1 MNEASPLRRILKNAG
16 ALIGGKGFAGVLS
29 LIYLGLAA
37 RALGP
42 SDMGVLVLAQ
52 AFAMT
57 VVGIARFQSWQAIIR
72 FGAPLVAKNE
82 VEAFRALA
90 RFTIRLD
97 VASAVIATAVGLI
110 AAPYVARKLGWS
122 GDVLRLV
129 QVYAF
134 AIPFLMGATATGVLR
149 LFDRFRLL
157 GLQLAVLPFVR
168 LVGSVILAM
177 TGAGVEAF
185 IAVWILSA
193 VANGVSIWALGWREL
208 KARGLAPR
216 LLGEDHGAHD
226 PLWMPFVIKTNLS
239 STVDLA
245 NESLPVLIVGGLL
258 GPSAAGFFQI
268 AINVT
273 NVLSHGANMLNHAT
287 YPELARV
294 DAADGRQA
302 MLKLAAKS
310 AGAAMLVAAP
320 LVITMALFG
329 EPIAKLVAGPAFAP
343 AGILVA
349 LMALYQPFR
358 IPTIVLESATVARG
372 KAGGALLA
380 QALGAATLIGSL
392 FAFAPAFGVVTAPFA
407 MLAGRLVMIA
417 TLAVFALYD

>member
-1 MNEASPLRRILKNAG
+1 MSGASPLKRIMKNAG

-29 LIYLGLAA
+29 IIYLGLAA

-42 SDMGVLVLAQ
+42 ADMGVLVLAQ

-57 VVGIARFQSWQAIIR
+57 VVGVARFQSWQAIIR
-72 FGAPLVAKNE
+72 FGAPLIEKDEA
-82 VEAFRALA
+82 EAFRALA

-97 VASAVIATAVGLI
+97 ALSALAATAIGLI
-110 AAPYVARKLGWS
+110 AAPFVARRLGWS
-122 GDVLRLV
+122 DDVLHLV
-129 QVYAF
+129 QIYAF

-168 LVGSVILAM
+168 LVGSVILAVI
-177 TGAGVEAF
+177 GGGVEAF
-185 IAVWILSA
+185 IIVWILSA

-216 LLGEDHGAHD
+216 LFGAGHGARD
-226 PLWMPFVIKTNLS
+226 PRWTPFVVKTNLS

-245 NESLPVLIVGGLL
+245 NESLPVLIVGALL
-258 GPSAAGFFQI
+258 GPAAAGFFQI

-294 DAADGRQA
+294 DAAEGRRA

-310 AGAAMLVAAP
+310 AGAAVLVAAP
-320 LVITMALFG
+320 LVLAMALFG

-380 QALGAATLIGSL
+380 QALGAIALIGSL
-392 FAFAPAFGVVTAPFA
+392 FLFLPAHGVIAAPFA

-417 TLAVFALYD
+417 TLAAFAAYD